1 MIRIPLHRQQEL
13 EQRLAEEHRGREAAE
28 RAREA
33 AERGHEA
40 AERGREAAERDREA
54 AESRCKQLQAELQ
67 VVRQAQLCTSVN

>member
-13 EQRLAEEHRGREAAE
+13 EQRLAEEHRG
-28 RAREA
+28 REA